1 MGINISME
9 VFPQQDVEDLPATL
23 RLNGTLNIDNST
35 WLFHAKQLTEIIP
48 IRLTHLQNQLQ

>member
-23 RLNGTLNIDNST
+23 RLNGTLDIDNST
-35 WLFHAKQLTEIIP
+35 
-48 IRLTHLQNQLQ
+48 